1 MERFLVPS
9 QGLVLVD
16 GHPLEDRDED
26 TYRSQVGYIEQAC
39 PLFAGTVRDN
49 LLLGRSDIGDLEIY
63 KALEAS
69 GALAWVRRQ
78 PLGLD
83 MPLGERGS
91 GLSSGQRQTLALARA
106 FAGDPAFLVLDEPS
120 SDLDMASEAAL
131 VGRLKVLPQ
140 TTTLLL
146 VTHRPAMLEAVN
158 RIIVLENGRILLDGP
173 RDEVLQRLKG
183 VVEERRQSGLPNT
196 MQVSA

>member
-1 MERFLVPS
+1 MTRSNTARISVGPS
-9 QGLVLVD
+9 GPRLLS
-16 GHPLEDRDED
+16 GHVAEN
-26 TYRSQVGYIEQAC
+26 V
-39 PLFAGTVRDN
+39 
-49 LLLGRSDIGDLEIY
+49 LLGRSDIGDLEIY

-83 MPLGERGS
+83 TPVGERGA

-106 FAGDPAFLVLDEPS
+106 FAGAPAFLVLDEPS

-131 VGRLKVLPQ
+131 VGRLKILPQ

-146 VTHRPAMLEAVN
+146 VTHRPALLEAVN
-158 RIIVLENGRILLDGP
+158 RIVVLEGGKILLDGP
-173 RDEVLQRLKG
+173 REEVLQRLKG
-183 VVEERRQSGLPNT
+183 VVEERRQSTQTVSL
-196 MQVSA
+196 QVSA